1 MNYLFLIF
9 ISTSTFFI
17 SSDAFAYLD
26 PGSGSFIVQTILGLL
41 AAIGGFFVYYFNK
54 IKEVIA
60 KCLRI
65 FEK

>member
-1 MNYLFLIF
+1 MKYLFFVFIPTFVFLIPS
-9 ISTSTFFI
+9 IGLS
-17 SSDAFAYLD
+17 YLD